1 MGDQVLKGE
10 GDVSLKRA
18 ATRRKVLDGLV
29 PVIASIGV
37 FVAIA
42 FLVSL
47 LLYVV
52 VTGAGRLTP
61 TLITDYPSA
70 NPREAGMRSAI
81 LGSVFTVG
89 LAGLIC
95 IPLSIATAV
104 YLNEYAGNK
113 WWSQVL
119 RYNIANLAGV
129 PSIVFGVVGLGFL
142 VYGLGLGRSII
153 AGAFTLAI
161 LTLPY
166 VTVVCVEAL
175 RAVPDD
181 QRLGAYA
188 LGATT
193 FEVVRYIVLPRAMPM
208 MLTGGILGI
217 SRALGEAAPILVIS
231 GLLFIREDPT
241 SLLSEFTVI
250 PLQLYSWISRPQI
263 AFQQLAAAGI
273 IVLLAIL
280 LALNSLAIY
289 LRQRFYRR
297 LEAG

>member
-1 MGDQVLKGE
+1 MGDQVLKDGE
-10 GDVSLKRA
+10 VLRQRTTK
-18 ATRRKVLDGLV
+18 RRKVNDVLV
-29 PVIASIGV
+29 PLAASIGV

-47 LLYVV
+47 LLYVISM
-52 VTGAGRLTP
+52 GAGRLSP
-61 TLITDYPSA
+61 TLLLEYPSA

-95 IPLSIATAV
+95 IPLSIATAI
-104 YLNEYAGNK
+104 YLTEYAGNK
-113 WWSQVL
+113 WWSQLL

-142 VYGLGLGRSII
+142 VYGLGLGRSVI

-166 VTVVCVEAL
+166 VTVVCVEAIKT
-175 RAVPDD
+175 VPED
-181 QRLGAYA
+181 QRFGAYA

-193 FEVVRYIVLPRAMPM
+193 YEVVRYIVLPRALPM

-231 GLLFIREDPT
+231 GLIFIREDPM
-241 SLLSEFTVI
+241 SLLSEFTVM
-250 PLQLYSWISRPQI
+250 PLQLYNWISRPQL

-273 IVLLAIL
+273 IVLLVIL

-297 LEAG
+297 LEEV

>member
-1 MGDQVLKGE
+1 MRQRTAK
-10 GDVSLKRA
+10 
-18 ATRRKVLDGLV
+18 RRKVNDILV
-29 PVIASIGV
+29 PLAASIGV

-47 LLYVV
+47 LLYVISM
-52 VTGAGRLTP
+52 GAGRLSP
-61 TLITDYPSA
+61 TLLLEYPSA

-95 IPLSIATAV
+95 IPLSIATAI
-104 YLNEYAGNK
+104 YLTEYAGNK

-142 VYGLGLGRSII
+142 VYGLGLGRSVI

-166 VTVVCVEAL
+166 VTVVCVEAI
-175 RAVPDD
+175 RTVPED
-181 QRLGAYA
+181 QRFGAYA

-193 FEVVRYIVLPRAMPM
+193 YEVVRYIVLPRALPM

-231 GLLFIREDPT
+231 GLIFIREDPT

-250 PLQLYSWISRPQI
+250 PLQLYNWISRPQL
-263 AFQQLAAAGI
+263 AFQQLAAAGM

-297 LEAG
+297 LEEG

>member
-1 MGDQVLKGE
+1 MGDQVLSAENLSVRGR
-10 GDVSLKRA
+10 S
-18 ATRRKVLDGLV
+18 ATVRKLFDGLM
-29 PVIASIGV
+29 PVLVGVGV
-37 FVAIA
+37 FVAVA

-47 LLYVV
+47 LLYVFSV
-52 VTGAGRLTP
+52 GIGRLSP
-61 TLITDYPSA
+61 TLITNYPSA
-70 NPREAGMRSAI
+70 NPQEAGMRSAI
-81 LGSVFTVG
+81 LGSFFTVG
-89 LAGLIC
+89 LSALIC
-95 IPLSIATAV
+95 IPLSIATAI
-104 YLNEYAGNK
+104 YLTEYAGGK

-142 VYGLGLGRSII
+142 VYGLGLGRSVI

-166 VTVVCVEAL
+166 VTVTCVEAI
-175 RAVPDD
+175 RTVPDD
-181 QRLGAYA
+181 QRFGAYA

-193 FEVVRYIVLPRAMPM
+193 FEVVRYVVLPRALPM

-241 SLLSEFTVI
+241 SLLSEFTVM
-250 PLQLYSWISRPQI
+250 PLQLYNWISRPQL

-273 IVLLAIL
+273 IVLLAML
-280 LALNSLAIY
+280 LALNALAIY
-289 LRQRFYRR
+289 LRQRYYRR